1 MHIDC
6 ASCLM
11 RETDACKDCIV
22 TYLLDRPEGA
32 VVIDVEAERAL
43 RNLADVGLAP
53 GNRYRPERRA
63 RGA

>member
-6 ASCLM
+6 ETCLM
-11 RETDACKDCIV
+11 RETAACKDCVV

-43 RNLADVGLAP
+43 RTLADAGLAP
-53 GNRYRPERRA
+53 RNRYRSRRDRSA
-63 RGA
+63 